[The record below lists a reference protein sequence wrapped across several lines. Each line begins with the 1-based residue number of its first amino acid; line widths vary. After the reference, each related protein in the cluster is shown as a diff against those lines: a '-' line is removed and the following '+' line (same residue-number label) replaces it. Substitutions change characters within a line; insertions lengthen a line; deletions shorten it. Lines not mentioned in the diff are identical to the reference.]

1 MVKLLEIFDPIAIGI
16 SFMGMII
23 MLWGIIVCFT
33 RFFHLEWHK
42 RTTHQT
48 IKERENIRVQLGTY
62 LLLGLEFLIAAD
74 ILHSAHHPQL
84 ESLYVLGLIVLI
96 RTVISFFLNREL
108 TNRHQT
114 LESKETNNAGFTN
127 EA

>member
-1 MVKLLEIFDPIAIGI
+1 VVKLLEIFDPIAIGI
-16 SFMGMII
+16 SFMGMMI
-23 MLWGIIVCFT
+23 MLWGIMVCFL
-33 RFFHLEWHK
+33 RFFKLEWRK
-42 RTTHQT
+42 GKTHQA
-48 IKERENIRVQLGTY
+48 IEDRENIRVQLGTY

-108 TNRHQT
+108 TNRHPAI
-114 LESKETNNAGFTN
+114 ENKEN
-127 EA
+127 